1 MEPTVIHFITQNWH
15 DIVGIAGAVVI
26 GARLVVKLTPTPKDD
41 SFLERIVGVLKQLG
55 LHLD

>member
-1 MEPTVIHFITQNWH
+1 MISYIIQNWH

-41 SFLERIVGVLKQLG
+41 SILDRVVGVLKQLG

>member
-1 MEPTVIHFITQNWH
+1 MEQTMINYIIQNWH

-41 SFLERIVGVLKQLG
+41 SILDRVVGVLKQLG